1 MQKTDIKKI
10 NTSWSIW
17 PSRITS
23 FMHNSLK
30 ILICLI
36 KYYYYYE
43 AVSEIVPVA
52 ASDQYAEK
60 NSSLNTLHPV
70 IAKHY

>member
-1 MQKTDIKKI
+1 M
-10 NTSWSIW
+10 
-17 PSRITS
+17 TS

-30 ILICLI
+30 VLICLI
-36 KYYYYYE
+36 KYYYFYYYE
-43 AVSEIVPVA
+43 VVSEIVPVA
-52 ASDQYAEK
+52 VSDQYDEE

>member
-1 MQKTDIKKI
+1 M
-10 NTSWSIW
+10 
-17 PSRITS
+17 TS